1 MGKRR
6 SSRELAV
13 RFLYL
18 CELNAGEWREQL
30 EQYWERNPCQED
42 ICRFTES
49 LLEKVF
55 ENRKEIDQ
63 LIEKFSDHFA
73 MSRMGII
80 DRNVLRLAVGEILY
94 DKKTPPAVV
103 INEAVEIA
111 KRYGSDESPGFI
123 NGVLDRIRG
132 EIGGGLVTTPQSP

>member
-18 CELNAGEWREQL
+18 CEMNTGEWREQL
-30 EQYWERNPCQED
+30 DQYWERNPCQPD
-42 ICRFTES
+42 ICSFTEN
-49 LLEKVF
+49 LLEQIFDNK
-55 ENRKEIDQ
+55 KEIDQ
-63 LIEKFSDHFA
+63 LIEKFSDNFTL
-73 MSRMGII
+73 SRMGII
-80 DRNVLRLAVGEILY
+80 DRNILRLAVSEILY
-94 DKKTPPAVV
+94 FKQAPPAVV

-123 NGVLDRIRG
+123 NAVLDKIRAELKDG
-132 EIGGGLVTTPQSP
+132 PVPSPQSP